1 VGTPAPP
8 ALREERIG
16 KETAAGMV
24 PPVCFPSRNSHWSM
38 VVRRWRVPTTNRPT
52 TNDHRLT
59 TLFLHDKFGRAITD
73 LRISITDRCNYKCV
87 YCRTGNE
94 GALYGDLPFDDYL
107 RMARVLVSMG
117 INKVRLTGGE
127 PLLRRDV
134 VEFVRELAKLRPQ
147 GLKPS
152 SSGGSNGSAEAE
164 PFQGSS
170 RGSVLENSDPL
181 DIALTTNG
189 HVLADLAQP
198 LKDAGLTRVTVSMD
212 AVDPD
217 RFTRIT
223 RVPGGYDHVL
233 AGIRAARRAGLWPLK
248 VNCVLMRGFNEDQI
262 IPFGMFAREEGVTV
276 RFIEFMPLEEGRTWS
291 PTTVVTLDE
300 ILARMAEY
308 RPLVE
313 IPHARSETARRYRF
327 DDGVG
332 EIGII
337 APVSHPFCGHCS
349 RIRITSD
356 GKIRT
361 CLFSVW
367 DHDLHAQMRRGAS
380 DEELAE
386 FIQGVVQKKEERHHI
401 GEPDFVPAS
410 RTMVHIGG

>member
-1 VGTPAPP
+1 
-8 ALREERIG
+8 
-16 KETAAGMV
+16 M
-24 PPVCFPSRNSHWSM
+24 F
-38 VVRRWRVPTTNRPT
+38 
-52 TNDHRLT
+52 LT
-59 TLFLHDKFGRAITD
+59 DKFGRPITD

-94 GALYGDLPFDDYL
+94 GAVYGELPFADYL
-107 RMARVLVSMG
+107 RMARVLVGMG
-117 INKVRLTGGE
+117 VTKIRLTGGE
-127 PLLRRDV
+127 PLLRKGV
-134 VEFVRELAKLRPQ
+134 VDFVGELAKLQPEVHVAPEAFVQ
-147 GLKPS
+147 GGPFDVWVPGAGADEGVGPS
-152 SSGGSNGSAEAE
+152 THA
-164 PFQGSS
+164 
-170 RGSVLENSDPL
+170 DPL

-189 HVLADLAQP
+189 HLLAEMAQP
-198 LKDAGLTRVTVSMD
+198 LKAAGLTRVTVSMD

-217 RFTRIT
+217 RFARIT
-223 RVPGGYDHVL
+223 RVPNGYDNVL
-233 AGIRAARRAGLWPLK
+233 SGIRAARRAGLWPLK

-276 RFIEFMPLEEGRTWS
+276 RFIEFMPLEEERTWS
-291 PTTVVTLDE
+291 PATVVTLDE

-367 DHDLHAQMRRGAS
+367 DHDLHAQLCRGAS

-386 FIQGVVQKKEERHHI
+386 FIRGVIQKKEARHHI

>member
-1 VGTPAPP
+1 M
-8 ALREERIG
+8 
-16 KETAAGMV
+16 AA
-24 PPVCFPSRNSHWSM
+24 
-38 VVRRWRVPTTNRPT
+38 
-52 TNDHRLT
+52 
-59 TLFLHDKFGRAITD
+59 LHDKFGRAITD

-94 GALYGDLPFDDYL
+94 GALYGDLPFEDYL
-107 RMARVLVSMG
+107 RMARVLVGMG
-117 INKVRLTGGE
+117 ITKVRLTGGE
-127 PLLRRDV
+127 PLLRKGV
-134 VEFVRELAKLRPQ
+134 VEFVGELAKLRRPN
-147 GLKPS
+147 G
-152 SSGGSNGSAEAE
+152 SGGEA
-164 PFQGSS
+164 
-170 RGSVLENSDPL
+170 L

-189 HVLADLAQP
+189 HMLAEMAQP
-198 LKDAGLTRVTVSMD
+198 LKDAGLSRVTVSMD

-217 RFTRIT
+217 RFARIT
-223 RVPGGYDHVL
+223 RVPNGYDHVL

-276 RFIEFMPLEEGRTWS
+276 RFIEFMPLEEGRTWAPS
-291 PTTVVTLDE
+291 TVVTLDE

-327 DDGVG
+327 EDGVG

-367 DHDLHAQMRRGAS
+367 DHDLHAQMRRGAT
-380 DEELAE
+380 DD
-386 FIQGVVQKKEERHHI
+386 VQKKEERHHI
-401 GEPDFVPAS
+401 GEADFVPAS

>member
-1 VGTPAPP
+1 MAKSLP
-8 ALREERIG
+8 
-16 KETAAGMV
+16 
-24 PPVCFPSRNSHWSM
+24 
-38 VVRRWRVPTTNRPT
+38 
-52 TNDHRLT
+52 LT
-59 TLFLHDKFGRAITD
+59 DKFGRPITD

-94 GALYGDLPFDDYL
+94 GALYGDLPFADYL
-107 RMARVLVSMG
+107 RMARVLVGMG
-117 INKVRLTGGE
+117 VTKVRLTGGE
-127 PLLRRDV
+127 PLLRKGV
-134 VEFVRELAKLRPQ
+134 VEFVSELAKLRAESYGSPDALVQ
-147 GLKPS
+147 GVKLNVRADEGARLS
-152 SSGGSNGSAEAE
+152 THVST
-164 PFQGSS
+164 Q
-170 RGSVLENSDPL
+170 VDPL

-189 HVLADLAQP
+189 HLLADLAHP
-198 LKDAGLTRVTVSMD
+198 LKAAGLSRVTVSMD

-233 AGIRAARRAGLWPLK
+233 AGIRSARRAGLWPLK

-276 RFIEFMPLEEGRTWS
+276 RFIEFMPLEEGRTWA
-291 PTTVVTLDE
+291 PDTVVTLDE

-367 DHDLHAQMRRGAS
+367 DHDLHAHMRRGAS
-380 DEELAE
+380 DEELE
-386 FIQGVVQKKEERHHI
+386 DFIRGVVQKKEERHHI

>member
-1 VGTPAPP
+1 MP
-8 ALREERIG
+8 
-16 KETAAGMV
+16 
-24 PPVCFPSRNSHWSM
+24 
-38 VVRRWRVPTTNRPT
+38 
-52 TNDHRLT
+52 LT
-59 TLFLHDKFGRAITD
+59 DKFGRPITD

-94 GALYGDLPFDDYL
+94 GALYGDLPFADYL
-107 RMARVLVSMG
+107 RMARVLVGMG
-117 INKVRLTGGE
+117 VTKIRLTGGE
-127 PLLRRDV
+127 PLLRKGV
-134 VEFVRELAKLRPQ
+134 VDFVRDLAQLRSPNN
-147 GLKPS
+147 GH
-152 SSGGSNGSAEAE
+152 GGRNHGG
-164 PFQGSS
+164 PN
-170 RGSVLENSDPL
+170 RGRNRGPNEDPL

-189 HVLADLAQP
+189 HLLADLAQP

-223 RVPGGYDHVL
+223 RVPNGYDHVL

-276 RFIEFMPLEEGRTWS
+276 RFIEFMPLEEDRTWT
-291 PTTVVTLDE
+291 PATVVTLDE

-367 DHDLHAQMRRGAS
+367 DHDLQAQMQRGAS
-380 DEELAE
+380 DEELAD
-386 FIQGVVQKKEERHHI
+386 FIRGVIQKKEERHHI

>member
-1 VGTPAPP
+1 LV
-8 ALREERIG
+8 
-16 KETAAGMV
+16 
-24 PPVCFPSRNSHWSM
+24 
-38 VVRRWRVPTTNRPT
+38 
-52 TNDHRLT
+52 LT
-59 TLFLHDKFGRAITD
+59 DKFGRAITD

-94 GALYGDLPFDDYL
+94 GALYGDLPFADYL
-107 RMARVLVSMG
+107 RMARILVGLG
-117 INKVRLTGGE
+117 IRKIRLTGGE
-127 PLLRRDV
+127 PLLRKGV
-134 VEFVRELAKLRPQ
+134 VDFVRELAALGHANQ
-147 GLKPS
+147 
-152 SSGGSNGSAEAE
+152 NGNE
-164 PFQGSS
+164 
-170 RGSVLENSDPL
+170 PL

-189 HVLADLAQP
+189 HLLADLAQP
-198 LKDAGLTRVTVSMD
+198 LKAAGLTRVTVSMD

-223 RVPGGYDHVL
+223 RVPGGYDRVL
-233 AGIRAARRAGLWPLK
+233 AGIRASRRAGLWPLK

-276 RFIEFMPLEEGRTWS
+276 RFIEFMPLEEDRMWS
-291 PTTVVTLDE
+291 PSTVVTLDE
-300 ILARMAEY
+300 ILGRMAEY

-313 IPHARSETARRYRF
+313 IPHARSETARRFRF

-367 DHDLHAQMRRGAS
+367 DHDLHGEMERGAS
-380 DEELAE
+380 DEDVAE
-386 FIQGVVQKKEERHHI
+386 FIRGVVAKKEERHHI

>member
-1 VGTPAPP
+1 LP
-8 ALREERIG
+8 
-16 KETAAGMV
+16 
-24 PPVCFPSRNSHWSM
+24 
-38 VVRRWRVPTTNRPT
+38 
-52 TNDHRLT
+52 
-59 TLFLHDKFGRAITD
+59 LHDKFGRAITD

-94 GALYGDLPFDDYL
+94 GALYGDLPFEDYL
-107 RMARVLVSMG
+107 RMARVLVGMG
-117 INKVRLTGGE
+117 ITKVRLTGGE
-127 PLLRRDV
+127 PLLRKGV
-134 VEFVRELAKLRPQ
+134 VEFVRELAKLRPR
-147 GLKPS
+147 GLKPGS
-152 SSGGSNGSAEAE
+152 SSGGHGTAEAV
-164 PFQGSS
+164 PLPKPGSGNDS
-170 RGSVLENSDPL
+170 MTMGFDAGEPL

-189 HVLADLAQP
+189 HMLAEMAQP

-217 RFTRIT
+217 RFARIT
-223 RVPGGYDHVL
+223 RVPNGYDHVL

-276 RFIEFMPLEEGRTWS
+276 RFIEFMPLEEGRTWAPS
-291 PTTVVTLDE
+291 TVVTLDE

-308 RPLVE
+308 RSLVE

-327 DDGVG
+327 EDGVG

-367 DHDLHAQMRRGAS
+367 DHDLHAQMQRGAS
-380 DEELAE
+380 DQELAE
-386 FIQGVVQKKEERHHI
+386 FIQGVVAKKEERHHI

>member
-1 VGTPAPP
+1 MA
-8 ALREERIG
+8 AL
-16 KETAAGMV
+16 A
-24 PPVCFPSRNSHWSM
+24 
-38 VVRRWRVPTTNRPT
+38 
-52 TNDHRLT
+52 
-59 TLFLHDKFGRAITD
+59 DKFGRRISD

-94 GALYGDLPFDDYL
+94 GALYGELPFSDYL
-107 RMARVLVSMG
+107 RMARILVNMG
-117 INKVRLTGGE
+117 ITKIRLTGGE
-127 PLLRRDV
+127 PLLRKGV
-134 VEFVRELAKLRPQ
+134 VEFVRELSNLRP
-147 GLKPS
+147 
-152 SSGGSNGSAEAE
+152 ETTE
-164 PFQGSS
+164 
-170 RGSVLENSDPL
+170 PL

-189 HVLADLAQP
+189 HLLADLAQP
-198 LKDAGLTRVTVSMD
+198 LKAAGLSRVTVSMD

-276 RFIEFMPLEEGRTWS
+276 RFIEFMPLEEERTWS
-291 PTTVVTLDE
+291 PATVVTLEE

-361 CLFSVW
+361 CLFSIW

-380 DEELAE
+380 DAELEE
-386 FIQGVVQKKEERHHI
+386 FIRGVVQKKEERHHI